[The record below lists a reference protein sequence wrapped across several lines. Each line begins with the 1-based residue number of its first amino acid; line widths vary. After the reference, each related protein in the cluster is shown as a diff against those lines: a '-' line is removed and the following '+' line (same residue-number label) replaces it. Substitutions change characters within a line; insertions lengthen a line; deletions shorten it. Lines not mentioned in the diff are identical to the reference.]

1 MAIWGCRS
9 ESRKGGGVGLVCVY
23 MRGRGSGSEFSLFIM
38 QLRSTRS
45 RGVVACLHAEVGED
59 GGMWVEVGLGYEGG
73 MWVVVGLKGDEGGRE
88 RGLGL

>member
-9 ESRKGGGVGLVCVY
+9 ESGKGGGVGLVCVY

-45 RGVVACLHAEVGED
+45 GGVVACLHAEVGED
-59 GGMWVEVGLGYEGG
+59 GGMWVEVG
-73 MWVVVGLKGDEGGRE
+73 MWVVVGLKGDGGGRK

>member
-1 MAIWGCRS
+1 MS
-9 ESRKGGGVGLVCVY
+9 GGRVCIY
-23 MRGRGSGSEFSLFIM
+23 MRGRGSGSEFSLFRM

-73 MWVVVGLKGDEGGRE
+73 MWVVVGLKGDAGGRTRE
-88 RGLGL
+88 LGL